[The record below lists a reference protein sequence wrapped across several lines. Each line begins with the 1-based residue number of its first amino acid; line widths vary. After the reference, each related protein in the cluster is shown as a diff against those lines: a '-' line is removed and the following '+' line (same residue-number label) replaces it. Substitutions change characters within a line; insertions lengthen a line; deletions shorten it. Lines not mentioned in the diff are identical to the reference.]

1 MEQTFKQFTEEQNL
15 IANMAAAGI
24 TGKTLNET
32 ETVEMTL
39 EQLFAEHDK
48 IRSRNAAKKL

>member
-15 IANMAAAGI
+15 IANLAAAGI